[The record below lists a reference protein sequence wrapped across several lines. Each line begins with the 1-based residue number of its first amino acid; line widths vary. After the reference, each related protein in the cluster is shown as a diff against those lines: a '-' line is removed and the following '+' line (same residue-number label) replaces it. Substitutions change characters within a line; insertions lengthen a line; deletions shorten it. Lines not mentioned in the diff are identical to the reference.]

1 MTPEGLKEVSERNPE
16 GISNWKQQEVFLEF
30 PNRMEL
36 VCLSN
41 ARKLLWLEWRG
52 GGEVKVYCLEKDCTW
67 PGGVWGLFCYNEVTG
82 MGNVSL
88 SLNSTRST

>member
-52 GGEVKVYCLEKDCTW
+52 EDEKD
-67 PGGVWGLFCYNEVTG
+67 GIMIMAHV
-82 MGNVSL
+82 L
-88 SLNSTRST
+88 SQAKC